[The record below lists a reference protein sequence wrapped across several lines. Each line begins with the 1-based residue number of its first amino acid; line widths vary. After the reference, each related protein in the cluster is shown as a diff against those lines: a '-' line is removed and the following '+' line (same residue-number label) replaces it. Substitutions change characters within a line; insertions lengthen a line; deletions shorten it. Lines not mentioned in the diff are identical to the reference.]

1 MQCHCPSV
9 LQLEPSSSSRV
20 INVLLGEDDARIRE
34 EKMRRASAIV
44 GNWRNVGRILAEF
57 SV

>member
-1 MQCHCPSV
+1 M

-20 INVLLGEDDARIRE
+20 NNVLGEDDARIKE
-34 EKMRRASAIV
+34 EKRRIASAIV
-44 GNWRNVGRILAEF
+44 GSWRNVDRILAEF

>member
-20 INVLLGEDDARIRE
+20 INVLGEDDARIRE
-34 EKMRRASAIV
+34 EKRRIASAIV
-44 GNWRNVGRILAEF
+44 GNWRNAGRILAES